1 MSSPFA
7 KFRKNQKKWM
17 AFLGVACMVSFVF
30 GGITC
35 SGGGVPQAGQIVVST
50 TQGNFTEAAL
60 SQLVQARNNA
70 NRFMAMA
77 YQATGIDP
85 RFVPREIFGPPSE
98 EVVLI
103 NSLIA
108 DRAEKMGVR
117 ITDTVVNDFIRQQ
130 TEGKLSDTQIR
141 YILKELNVSGHQLYS
156 SLRRELAAQELL
168 QRFTSAVAVTPPS
181 QRWDYYLRLHQR
193 ANVEVLP
200 IEVASFA
207 SQVPDPSASEME
219 EFFAEHKNT
228 TQSPFSSEP
237 GFAQPPRI
245 AIESVKADF
254 QKFYD
259 EAEKSV
265 TDEDIKKYYDEHLDE
280 FPYMEISGADFL
292 DSHGLMPSDD
302 KTDTEKEGDE
312 GEKKE
317 PDSKEPEKTP
327 EENKTPAT
335 PTPDKPEP
343 NKADPEKPAAPDSKP
358 EPKDE
363 TPTAP
368 QADKNQ
374 PESNEQGRTD
384 LPGNDVLA
392 LADGSF
398 FLAQNDPAK
407 TDDTAADDTAADDT
421 AADDKPADK
430 KPADDKTADDTDKPA
445 GSTDD
450 KLTGEKTTGDQ
461 SAEGSGEEKTPA
473 ATPPAK
479 TVEDLSAELM
489 LPTDVTS
496 GANPEHDPL
505 WKVEA
510 RIRET
515 LARQRA
521 NEKIEE
527 GMSKIQ
533 QQMEEYAS
541 RWLDWDAQRTDESYK
556 EPEPKKPELKAL
568 AQQYGFTLEPHTNL
582 ETPFWFRDTELGK
595 STVDRNGFDQS
606 FLSVAFFGLRT
617 LQPAVATAENGD
629 KYLFW
634 KVRELEQYVP
644 ESMDDNRWTA
654 DRYKGYLPEDLTTI
668 KDQVIRSWKM
678 VKAREIAKKKAEE
691 IAVDVTKSDKPLTE
705 TTVDG
710 QTGKEIPA
718 FTWMT
723 APTAPSFQGPQQPQ
737 LSEVEGVDQAGT
749 EFMKA
754 VFALKDGS
762 VGTAF
767 NESQDTVYVIKRTG
781 GDFVLGGTPIDNP
794 ELVRTLFMST
804 GQQTYQ
810 PLIREEIGEQQR
822 SLNEE
827 IREAY
832 KVDWKRPPRSL
843 R

>member
-35 SGGGVPQAGQIVVST
+35 SGDGVPQGGQIVVST
-50 TQGNFTEAAL
+50 SQGNFTEAAL

-77 YQATGIDP
+77 YQSTGIDP
-85 RFVPREIFGPPSE
+85 RFVPREVFGPPSE

-130 TEGKLSDTQIR
+130 TEGKLSDTQIN
-141 YILKELNVSGHQLYS
+141 YILKELGVSAFQLYS

-168 QRFTSAVAVTPPS
+168 QRFTSAVAITPPS

-200 IEVASFA
+200 VSVASFA
-207 SQVPDPSASEME
+207 SQVPDPSASEIE
-219 EFFAEHKNT
+219 DFFEEHKNT
-228 TQSPFSSEP
+228 TQSPMTSEP

-245 AIESVKADF
+245 AIEAIKANF

-259 EAEKSV
+259 EAEKTV
-265 TDEDIKKYYDEHLDE
+265 TDEDIKKYYEEHLDE

-292 DSHGLMPSDD
+292 NSHGLIPSDD
-302 KTDTEKEGDE
+302 KTDTENKDPEKKDPEKTGDE
-312 GEKKE
+312 AEKKQPE
-317 PDSKEPEKTP
+317 TKEPEKAP
-327 EENKTPAT
+327 EENKTPET

-343 NKADPEKPAAPDSKP
+343 NKTDPEKPAAPDSKP

-368 QADKNQ
+368 QAEKNQ
-374 PESNEQGRTD
+374 PESNEQGRAD
-384 LPGNDVLA
+384 LPSDDVLA
-392 LADGSF
+392 LADGNLL
-398 FLAQNDPAK
+398 LAQNDPAA
-407 TDDTAADDTAADDT
+407 T
-421 AADDKPADK
+421 DDKPAADK
-430 KPADDKTADDTDKPA
+430 TTDDKTADKSADDKTADDKTADDKPA
-445 GSTDD
+445 TD
-450 KLTGEKTTGDQ
+450 EP
-461 SAEGSGEEKTPA
+461 AEDTGEEKKPE
-473 ATPPAK
+473 ATPPGK
-479 TVEDLSAELM
+479 TVEDLGAELM

-515 LARQRA
+515 LTRQRA

-533 QQMEEYAS
+533 QEMEEYAS
-541 RWLDWDAQRTDESYK
+541 RWLDWDAQRTDETYK
-556 EPEPKKPELKAL
+556 EPEPQKPNLKAL
-568 AQQYGFTLEPHTNL
+568 SEKYGFALEPHTNL
-582 ETPFWFRDTELGK
+582 ETPFWYRDTELGK
-595 STVDRNGFDQS
+595 ATVDRNGFDQS
-606 FLSVAFFGLRT
+606 FLSVAFFGLRA

-634 KVRELEQYVP
+634 KVREMEQYVP
-644 ESMDDNRWTA
+644 DSIDDNRWTV
-654 DRYKGYLPEDLTTI
+654 DRYKGYVPEDLTTI

-678 VKAREIAKKKAEE
+678 VKAREVAKKKAEE
-691 IAVDVTKSDKPLTE
+691 IAADVAKSDKPLTE
-705 TTVDG
+705 TTLNG
-710 QTGKEIPA
+710 ETGKEIPA

-737 LSEVEGVDQAGT
+737 LSEVEGVDQAGPD
-749 EFMKA
+749 FMKE
-754 VFALKDGS
+754 VFSLKDGS

-767 NESQDTVYVIKRTG
+767 NESQSIVYVIKRTG

-822 SLNEE
+822 SLSEQ
-827 IREAY
+827 ITQTY
-832 KVDWKRPPRSL
+832 KVDWKRPPRVL